1 MKLRSMRNEDKPQLM
16 IIPMI
21 DIMFFLLVFFMMSTL
36 YMVEQNTIPI
46 NLPAASAS
54 QSDIPQ
60 SINITILSDGTVVYE
75 KEEIPLDLL
84 KRRVTLQMSSQP
96 DSVFILRG
104 DRQAEY
110 GKVVA
115 VMDELKE
122 AGARRVAV
130 ATETKAR

>member
-1 MKLRSMRNEDKPQLM
+1 MKLRSMRNEDTPQLM

-21 DIMFFLLVFFMMSTL
+21 DIIFFLLVFFMMSTL
-36 YMVEQNTIPI
+36 YMVEQNTVPI
-46 NLPAASAS
+46 NLPESSKS
-54 QSDIPQ
+54 QSDIPK
-60 SINITILSDGTVVYE
+60 SIAISIMSDGKVLYE

-84 KRRVTLQMSSQP
+84 KRRVTLEVSSNP
-96 DSVFILRG
+96 DRVFMLRG
-104 DRQAEY
+104 DRLVEY

-130 ATETKAR
+130 ATETKGR